1 MLYLK
6 GNGDINMISEKDV
19 LVNMINSR
27 LRNKFPELSSLS
39 AEEINKIISLYEEA
53 IKEPGFELYG
63 DGPWHYLYFGDAIII
78 EECIYN
84 VIKLESKYEVLANR
98 IVDSYKQELDLK
110 LERTVYSYGEPTDET
125 CKAPYSELPKY
136 SLTLLEMCTRRM
148 DNTLTSHT
156 VYNNEVL
163 FALQK
168 DVAIYEQ
175 VKDDLTKKDI
185 KTPVSYEDV
194 YKDAKEIIGLIEDS
208 IKRRNADESFN
219 VQEDVKTEQELYDS
233 NYRVFPDIYKQINR
247 LQDEETKKK
256 EEIVNQIIMSINPK
270 ELEYAPLPDLKR
282 RLMDLSPEHLNI
294 ILNEFAP
301 QADTMQGSGGPQM

>member
-1 MLYLK
+1 MDEKPFLDIDLLK
-6 GNGDINMISEKDV
+6 
-19 LVNMINSR
+19 
-27 LRNKFPELSSLS
+27 
-39 AEEINKIISLYEEA
+39 
-53 IKEPGFELYG
+53 
-63 DGPWHYLYFGDAIII
+63 
-78 EECIYN
+78 
-84 VIKLESKYEVLANR
+84 
-98 IVDSYKQELDLK
+98 
-110 LERTVYSYGEPTDET
+110 
-125 CKAPYSELPKY
+125 
-136 SLTLLEMCTRRM
+136 
-148 DNTLTSHT
+148 
-156 VYNNEVL
+156 
-163 FALQK
+163 
-168 DVAIYEQ
+168 
-175 VKDDLTKKDI
+175 LTKKDI

-294 ILNEFAP
+294 ILNE
-301 QADTMQGSGGPQM
+301 